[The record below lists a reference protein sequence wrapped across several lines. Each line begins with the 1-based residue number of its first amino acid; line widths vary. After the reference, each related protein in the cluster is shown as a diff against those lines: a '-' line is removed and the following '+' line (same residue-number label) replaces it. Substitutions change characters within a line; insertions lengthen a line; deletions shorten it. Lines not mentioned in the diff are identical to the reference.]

1 MQART
6 QDKPVYTKF
15 FKAYLAED
23 HTVTP
28 DEDGGEFHQN
38 LCRTKVV
45 FSKDPFTPAQFTPLV
60 MGVLEAYA
68 EQLLTTNTPED
79 VYQHFNNA
87 FGTFLR
93 KLVPEDYI
101 YEHSKEH
108 KAFKEH
114 TDSALTQPEDRKDTE
129 ENRLAAYLLARDILT
144 EEAHFSEETADLILN
159 RRLGILETPRP
170 TADKDS
176 ENGEEKQG

>member
-1 MQART
+1 MQAHT

-45 FSKDPFTPAQFTPLV
+45 FSKEPFTPAQFTPLV

-68 EQLLTTNTPED
+68 EQLLTNNDPES

-93 KLVPEDYI
+93 KLVPEDYV
-101 YEHSKEH
+101 YEHSAAH

-114 TDSALTQPEDRKDTE
+114 ADGALNQPEDRRDTE

-159 RRLGILETPRP
+159 RRLGLLPTPAP
-170 TADKDS
+170 ASKDV
-176 ENGEEKQG
+176 EHGEKEQG